1 MSRRPPS
8 RPRLRF
14 LVRTSLRSRSEP
26 QAFSRA
32 YELALPILR
41 EPLAGNV
48 SGKKSTQ
55 EQRRRFIPQSLCG
68 G

>member
-8 RPRLRF
+8 RPRLRS
-14 LVRTSLRSRSEP
+14 LVRTSQRSRSEP
-26 QAFSRA
+26 QALSRA

-48 SGKKSTQ
+48 SGKESTQ
-55 EQRRRFIPQSLCG
+55 DQRRHFVPQTLCG